1 MVGEYSVALP
11 IITLPIITLPNRFSF
26 IEAMPDDLIKVQALL
41 RSNHL
46 PFEDCGDH
54 LSNFVG
60 IAQDNQ
66 IIAIG
71 GFEPVGRFALLR
83 SVAVDSQFRGLGLAL
98 CLIENILGKLRFLN
112 VEAVYILT
120 ETADQ
125 YFSRLGFK
133 AIERDELPLEIKTTQ
148 QCQTLCPASAIAMRL
163 VL

>member
-1 MVGEYSVALP
+1 MLEQCRVALP
-11 IITLPIITLPNRFSF
+11 IITLPHSFSF
-26 IEAMPDDLIKVQALL
+26 IEVTPDDLNAVQALL
-41 RSNHL
+41 RSNNL
-46 PFEDCGDH
+46 PFEDCDDH
-54 LSNFVG
+54 LLNFIG

-71 GFEPVGRFALLR
+71 GFEHVGRFALLR

-125 YFSRLGFK
+125 YFSPLGFK
-133 AIERDELPLEIKTTQ
+133 VIGRDKVPVEIQTTQ

-163 VL
+163 EL

>member
-1 MVGEYSVALP
+1 MALPNKALP
-11 IITLPIITLPNRFSF
+11 IITLPDRFSF
-26 IEAMPDDLIKVQALL
+26 IEATPDDLKRVQALL
-41 RSNHL
+41 RSNNL

-54 LSNFVG
+54 LSNFIG

-71 GFEPVGRFALLR
+71 GFEHVGRFALLR

-98 CLIENILGKLRFLN
+98 CLIEHILGKLRFLK

-125 YFSRLGFK
+125 YFSPRGFK
-133 AIERDELPLEIKTTQ
+133 VIERDKLPLEIQTTQ

-163 VL
+163 EL